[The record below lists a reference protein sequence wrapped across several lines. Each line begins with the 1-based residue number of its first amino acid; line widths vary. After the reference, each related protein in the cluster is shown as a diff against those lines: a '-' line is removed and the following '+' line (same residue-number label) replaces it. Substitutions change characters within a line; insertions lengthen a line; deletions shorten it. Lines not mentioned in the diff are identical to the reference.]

1 MNKEEQIRDLNNQL
15 EVLDDKVKLV
25 NKAEGYIDDVRVVKT
40 YLDGLNE
47 VNDINIINHQDGLI
61 TKTKNIYRRY
71 QEDVEQLRY
80 DYKKRINYLED
91 EIIEVK
97 NYDDGFIY

>member
-1 MNKEEQIRDLNNQL
+1 MNKQDQIKDLNNQL

-47 VNDINIINHQDGLI
+47 VNDINIINQQDELKL
-61 TKTKNIYRRY
+61 KTTNIYNSY
-71 QEDVEQLRY
+71 QEDIEELRY
-80 DYKKRINYLED
+80 EYKNRINYLED
-91 EIIEVK
+91 EIKEVK
-97 NYDDGFIY
+97 NYDDGSIY

>member
-1 MNKEEQIRDLNNQL
+1 MNKEEQIKDLSNQL

-47 VNDINIINHQDGLI
+47 VNDINIINQRDELT
-61 TKTKNIYRRY
+61 TKTTNIYNRY
-71 QEDVEQLRY
+71 QEDVEELRY
-80 DYKKRINYLED
+80 EYKNRINYLED
-91 EIIEVK
+91 EIKEVK
-97 NYDDGFIY
+97 NYDDGSIY